1 MKFLKKL
8 ADSFVHARRLQAA
21 YRCAEYLKATNKDFR
36 DISLGDIVNR
46 MMDEKNPT
54 TINGTPVK

>member
-8 ADSFVHARRLQAA
+8 VDSFVHARRLQAA

-36 DISLGDIVNR
+36 DISLGDLVNR

-54 TINGTPVK
+54 HINGAPVK